1 MPIYEYKC
9 QSCKKTLEFIQKF
22 SDPVLTECP
31 ECHGRLEKLVSS
43 PHFELKGTGWYVT
56 DFKNTDKKVAPDKK
70 PSEETKTTSETSEK
84 SNTPVEKTTEP
95 KSSTNSET

>member
-31 ECHGRLEKLVSS
+31 ECHGILEKLVSS

-56 DFKNTDKKVAPDKK
+56 DFKNADKKAEPDK
-70 PSEETKTTSETSEK
+70 PSEETKTSSETGEK
-84 SNTPVEKTTEP
+84 PSTPVEKTNETT
-95 KSSTNSET
+95 SSTDSET